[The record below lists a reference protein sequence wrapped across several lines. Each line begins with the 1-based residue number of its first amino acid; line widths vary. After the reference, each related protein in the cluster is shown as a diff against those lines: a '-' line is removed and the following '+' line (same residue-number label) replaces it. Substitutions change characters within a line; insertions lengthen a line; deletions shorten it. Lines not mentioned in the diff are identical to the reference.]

1 MLAANEAVAEMLR
14 DRGLWFLRR
23 DPQVAFAAEAQGA

>member
-14 DRGLWFLRR
+14 DQGLRFLRR
-23 DPQVAFAAEAQGA
+23 VHQSPAR